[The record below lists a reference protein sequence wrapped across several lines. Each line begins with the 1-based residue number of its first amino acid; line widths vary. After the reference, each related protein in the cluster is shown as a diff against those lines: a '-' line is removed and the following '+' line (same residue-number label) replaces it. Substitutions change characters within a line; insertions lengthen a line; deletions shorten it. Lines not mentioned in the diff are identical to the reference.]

1 MCWDGFVM
9 RVPEGVSG
17 VDEIPRDYEPPAL
30 GSRGAVHHQRVRD
43 MFADVDWS
51 DPGWGVLE
59 GRTWVIEL
67 NVGREESVGLHVRGA
82 GDDAV
87 EAVARIADALVEEGT
102 PMPWASPQG
111 ELEWTPPAAVTSK
124 LRKRRSLVTEEYSY
138 ARARARL
145 PLKATVPSPLV
156 LYGFW
161 SPTYSPRRTP
171 RRSRCSPTR

>member
-1 MCWDGFVM
+1 MSWDGFVM

-17 VDEIPRDYEPPAL
+17 VDEIPREYEPPAL

-59 GRTWVIEL
+59 GQTWVIQL

-87 EAVARIADALVEEGT
+87 EAVARIADALGGAGAIDIST
-102 PMPWASPQG
+102 GMSPG
-111 ELEWTPPAAVTSK
+111 PA
-124 LRKRRSLVTEEYSY
+124 R
-138 ARARARL
+138 
-145 PLKATVPSPLV
+145 
-156 LYGFW
+156 
-161 SPTYSPRRTP
+161 PRYRTWQ
-171 RRSRCSPTR
+171 R